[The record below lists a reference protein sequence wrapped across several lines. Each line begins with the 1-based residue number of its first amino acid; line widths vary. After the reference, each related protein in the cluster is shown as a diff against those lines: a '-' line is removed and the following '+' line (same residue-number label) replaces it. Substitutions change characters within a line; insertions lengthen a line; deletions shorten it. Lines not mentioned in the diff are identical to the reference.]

1 MVKFGSI
8 GSAAKECVP
17 GLQPFHVLQGVD
29 EFGYFWFVLLDLFPL
44 TPPHFNNLVPAST
57 KGNRGTAGMLPNFIH
72 FSTGVPVVHFRLIRV
87 AGRTSMVVASV
98 VLVHDVS
105 FRVISIYSCSDF
117 RYKLLTTIAG
127 VHNVST
133 VSRMA
138 G

>member
-29 EFGYFWFVLLDLFPL
+29 EFSYFWFVLLDLFPL

-72 FSTGVPVVHFRLIRV
+72 FSTGVPVVHFRLIRGSRSYIHGSSIRGIGTRCFFQGHIHLQLFRFQV
-87 AGRTSMVVASV
+87 QTSHHHCRHA
-98 VLVHDVS
+98 
-105 FRVISIYSCSDF
+105 
-117 RYKLLTTIAG
+117 
-127 VHNVST
+127 
-133 VSRMA
+133 
-138 G
+138 